1 MATIPELNL
10 TQSSLGLNGTSD
22 EHSQKGNGSLDH
34 SESAEG
40 PTKPGLPDSHRLQQL
55 KTANSFTI
63 SPELFEKMYLTPQTQ
78 VKGDLRKTFG
88 NPTPL

>member
-1 MATIPELNL
+1 MATIPDLNL

-22 EHSQKGNGSLDH
+22 EHSQKCDGSLRH
-34 SESAEG
+34 SDSIEG
-40 PTKPGLPDSHRLQQL
+40 PTKPTTPHHPHL
-55 KTANSFTI
+55 KTANSFAI
-63 SPELFEKMYLTPQTQ
+63 SPELFEKMYLTPQNQ